1 MSASLLGGDAG
12 EHLVVGGGI
21 SGIACAAALRDAGRP
36 VVVRDRGHRLG
47 GRMAVRTVDGRPVDV
62 GAAYF
67 TVTHPRFREVV
78 ERWVDLDLVRPWTD
92 TFHVGAP
99 DGLIGTRTGPM
110 RYAAQLG
117 LRSLVEELA
126 LGLPLTPHDEVAE
139 VGPGPVVDG
148 VPYTTVALAVPGP
161 QALDVLADSLTD
173 ERAASAGLW
182 EPCIAVVATFDGRSW
197 PELDG
202 VFVNDSPV
210 LTFIA
215 DDGRRRGDGA
225 PVLVAHVQ
233 PVLSA
238 AHLDDP
244 DTVIPLALAEM
255 SAVLGLRSDPAAVF
269 AKRWSL
275 AKPVNPRPEPF
286 WLGRERVGICGDA
299 WHGPSRIESA
309 YLSGR
314 ALGRAL
320 ARLDEQD

>member
-1 MSASLLGGDAG
+1 VTVSLLDGDSA

-21 SGIACAAALRDAGRP
+21 SGIACAVALQDAGRA

-47 GRMAVRTVDGRPVDV
+47 GRMAVRTVDGRPVDI

-67 TVTHPRFREVV
+67 TVTHPLFREVV
-78 ERWVDLDLVRPWTD
+78 ERWIDLELVRPWTD

-99 DGLIGTRTGPM
+99 DGLIGTRTGTP
-110 RYAAQLG
+110 RYAAPLG
-117 LRSLVEELA
+117 LRSLVEQLA
-126 LGLPLTPHDEVAE
+126 LGLPLTPDDEVTE

-148 VPYTTVALAVPGP
+148 VPYASVALSVPGP
-161 QALDVLADSLTD
+161 QALEVLAESLVD
-173 ERAASAGLW
+173 ERAASEGLW
-182 EPCIAVVATFDGRSW
+182 EPCITVVATFAGRSW

-210 LTFIA
+210 LTFIV
-215 DDGRRRGDGA
+215 DDGRRRGDDA
-225 PVLVAHVQ
+225 PVLVAYVH
-233 PVLSA
+233 PLLSA

-244 DTVIPLALAEM
+244 DAVVPPALGEL
-255 SAVLGLRSDPAAVF
+255 SSVLGVPLDPVHVF

-275 AKPVNPRPEPF
+275 AKPLNARPEPF
-286 WLGRERVGICGDA
+286 WLGSERIGLCGDR

-320 ARLDEQD
+320 ARLDT

>member
-1 MSASLLGGDAG
+1 VSASLLDGDAA
-12 EHLVVGGGI
+12 EHLVIGGGI
-21 SGIACAAALRDAGRP
+21 SGITCAAVLRDAGRP

-47 GRMAVRTVDGRPVDV
+47 GRMAVRTVEGRPIDI

-67 TVTHPRFREVV
+67 TVTHPLFREVV
-78 ERWVDLDLVRPWTD
+78 ERWVDLELVHPWTD

-110 RYAAQLG
+110 RYAATLG

-126 LGLPLTPHDEVAE
+126 LGLPVALHDEVHD

-148 VPYTTVALAVPGP
+148 VPYTSVALAVPGP
-161 QALDVLADSLTD
+161 QALDLLAESLVA
-173 ERAASAGLW
+173 ERAASDGLW
-182 EPCIAVVATFDGRSW
+182 EPCVAVVATFADRSW

-215 DDGRRRGDGA
+215 DDGRRRGDDA
-225 PVLVAHVQ
+225 PVLVAHVH
-233 PVLSA
+233 PLLSA

-244 DTVIPLALAEM
+244 DAVVAPALEEL
-255 SAVLGLRSDPAAVF
+255 SSVLGVPLHPSSVF

-286 WLGRERVGICGDA
+286 WLGSERIGLCGDR

-320 ARLDEQD
+320 AQLDA

>member
-1 MSASLLGGDAG
+1 MSVSLFDGDSA

-21 SGIACAAALRDAGRP
+21 SGIACAVALQGAGRA

-47 GRMAVRTVDGRPVDV
+47 GRMAVRTVDGRPIDV

-67 TVTHPRFREVV
+67 TVTHPLFREVV
-78 ERWVDLDLVRPWTD
+78 ERWVDLGLAHPWTD

-110 RYAAQLG
+110 RYAATLG

-126 LGLPLTPHDEVAE
+126 LGLPLAAHDEVDG

-148 VPYTTVALAVPGP
+148 VRYSSVALAAPGP
-161 QALDVLADSLTD
+161 QALDLLAESLVD
-173 ERAASAGLW
+173 ERAASDGLW
-182 EPCIAVVATFDGRSW
+182 EPCIAVVATFATRSW

-215 DDGRRRGDGA
+215 DDGRRRGDDA
-225 PVLVAHVQ
+225 PVLVAHVH
-233 PVLSA
+233 PLLSA

-244 DTVIPLALAEM
+244 EAVVAPALEEL
-255 SAVLGLRSDPAAVF
+255 SAVLGVPLDPSFVF
-269 AKRWSL
+269 AKRWSV
-275 AKPVNPRPEPF
+275 AKPLNPRPEPF
-286 WLGRERVGICGDA
+286 WLGSERIGLCGDG

-320 ARLDEQD
+320 AQLDA